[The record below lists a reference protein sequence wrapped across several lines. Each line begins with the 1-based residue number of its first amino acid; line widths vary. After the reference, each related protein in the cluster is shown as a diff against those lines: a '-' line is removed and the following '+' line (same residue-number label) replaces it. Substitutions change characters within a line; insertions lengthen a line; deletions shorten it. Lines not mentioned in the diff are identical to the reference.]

1 MSSGAQT
8 RKEKADSSGR
18 KPCPR
23 NNTRRVTNF
32 HEATVRVRYAE
43 TDQLGVVYHSNFFV
57 WFEVGRVELLRQ
69 IGFTYKDME
78 KQDDCHI
85 VVVEVA
91 CRYLRP
97 ARYDDLLRVRTH
109 VTEVR
114 NRSMKFEYEVVQSE
128 TGELLA
134 TGSTSHVI
142 CDRKGKPKML
152 PEKYRKF
159 FRAAERR

>member
-1 MSSGAQT
+1 MSSGGQT

-23 NNTRRVTNF
+23 NNTRGVTNF

-43 TDQLGVVYHSNFFV
+43 TDQLGVVYHANFFV

-97 ARYDDLLRVRTH
+97 ARYDDLLRVRTR
-109 VTEVR
+109 VAEVR

-128 TGELLA
+128 TGERLA

-152 PEKYRKF
+152 PEKYRKY
-159 FRAAERR
+159 FRVGEK